1 MKIIKIL
8 RILAL
13 LIYGV
18 IVYYICSFT
27 NGEEIIDRFVII
39 IVFLIPIASAVYWM
53 IVLDILDHIKENYS

>member
-18 IVYYICSFT
+18 MVYYICSLT